1 MQANFANPEIEK
13 AVLAV
18 FRADREQLQHARQAL
33 SSIPSVVHQD
43 RLPYA
48 PIQVCA
54 ITSTG
59 TLCIAV
65 SNLFYDMATG
75 GA

>member
-1 MQANFANPEIEK
+1 MQAHFANPEIEK

-18 FRADREQLQHARQAL
+18 FRADREQLQHARQTL
-33 SSIPSVVHQD
+33 SSIPSVINQD

-48 PIQVCA
+48 PFQVCA
-54 ITSTG
+54 ITSTD
-59 TLCIAV
+59 TPRIPV